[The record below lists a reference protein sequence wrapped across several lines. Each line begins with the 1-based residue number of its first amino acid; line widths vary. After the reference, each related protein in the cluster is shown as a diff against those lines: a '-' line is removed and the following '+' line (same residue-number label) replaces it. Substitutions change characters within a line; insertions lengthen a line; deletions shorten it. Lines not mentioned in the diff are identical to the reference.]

1 MHEYLRL
8 TVSVGIAI
16 LTFMGTANA
25 DTVLNISPPSPTVAP
40 GSTFTVD
47 VDITGVTD
55 LYGYQFDL
63 SFNPSVL
70 AAVSSS
76 EGSFLSSGG
85 ATFFIPGTNDNVGG
99 TVSATANTLL
109 TAISGVNGSGTLA
122 IFTFTALKAGTSA
135 ISIQNET
142 LLDSNLNVISDT
154 TSGGTVTVSVAPV
167 PLPASLWVLV
177 SGLGG
182 LAVLARKR
190 IAA

>member
-1 MHEYLRL
+1 MQKYLKL
-8 TVSVGIAI
+8 ALSVGIAV
-16 LTFMGTANA
+16 LTITGTANA
-25 DTVLNISPPSPTVAP
+25 DTILTISPTSPTVAP

-70 AAVSSS
+70 SAVSQS

-85 ATFFIPGTNDNVGG
+85 ATFFVPGTNDNVGG
-99 TVSATANTLL
+99 TVSSTANTLL
-109 TAISGVNGSGTLA
+109 TAISGVNGSGTLV

-154 TSGGTVTVSVAPV
+154 TSGATVTVSAAPV
-167 PLPASLWVLV
+167 PLPASLWLLV

-182 LAVLARKR
+182 LGVLARKR